1 MSIVTK
7 TGDGGQTALVGG
19 TRVSKDHPRL
29 EAYGSIDELGA
40 WLGVVL
46 TYPLPPPFP
55 QQLRSLQRQLFQVG
69 ADLAAPQAASPYLKP
84 QALEELESNLQALLA
99 DLPPQKGFILCG
111 GSPAGARLH
120 LARAVCRRAERQAVT
135 LSHNLAPGEYFNP
148 QVLIYLNRL
157 SDYLYVAARLVN
169 LQQGGREE
177 EL

>member
-19 TRVSKDHPRL
+19 TRVSKDHPRV

-55 QQLRSLQRQLFQVG
+55 QQLRSLPRQLFQVG
-69 ADLAAPQAASPYLKP
+69 ADLAAPHAASPSLKP